1 MDAVVCDRVID
12 FARLQVILLGLIDNS
27 ANKELD
33 TDQHGYDC
41 GTSNSLCYPLA
52 KDNGPV

>member
-1 MDAVVCDRVID
+1 VDAVVCDRVID

-27 ANKELD
+27 PNKELD

-41 GTSNSLCYPLA
+41 GTSNSLCHPLA
-52 KDNGPV
+52 RNNGLV